1 MTKKRGK
8 KEKNEEKLK
17 KKMQKDVQ
25 FTVCFQNR
33 AKMPLMHRGAFEM
46 IVAKCHCQNE
56 TG

>member
-25 FTVCFQNR
+25 IALCFQNR
-33 AKMPLMHRGAFEM
+33 AKMPRGSLLP
-46 IVAKCHCQNE
+46 AKIE
-56 TG
+56 TTQG